1 MLVRSDWPTVS
12 LTALRGKSQ
21 CQRRHSDATAVLWQG
36 EYLLVHSGSWE
47 LRTIKML
54 PVLQAETIILDL
66 VQPLSGQED
75 VEVLNS
81 PDVRGRILAAPV
93 SSNLDFPHWDN
104 SAMDGYAVRF
114 ADVSS
119 CNAEHPAVLEVVEEI
134 PAGYQP
140 QRTIG
145 RGQAARILTG
155 SMMPDGA
162 DTVVMQEETKREGTR
177 LFIFSSPE
185 SPQAF
190 VRHQGAFYQAGNP
203 LLMPGIALNAP
214 EIAVLAAAQCTQV
227 PVYRRLRVGI
237 LSTGSELVRR
247 EQPLQP
253 GHIVD
258 SNQYALAALVRQAG
272 AIPQMLGIVPDDRE
286 AIKEAIG
293 SILSEVDMVL
303 SSGGVSVGDYD
314 YVEQILSTLG
324 AEIQIRSVA
333 IKPGKPLTVATFKQP
348 HFVLY
353 FGLPG
358 NPVSALVSFWR
369 FVRPAIKKMSGLARG
384 YLPEFVQAVT
394 QNELRAG
401 GKRETYLWGTL
412 HLSESECEFELAT
425 GSHSSGNLINL
436 AGTNA
441 LAVVPVGE
449 RAIWPGSVVR
459 VLCV

>member
-1 MLVRSDWPTVS
+1 
-12 LTALRGKSQ
+12 
-21 CQRRHSDATAVLWQG
+21 
-36 EYLLVHSGSWE
+36 
-47 LRTIKML
+47 ML
-54 PVLQAETIILDL
+54 PVSQAETIILDL
-66 VQPLSGQED
+66 VQPLSGQEN
-75 VEVLNS
+75 VEVLKLLEV
-81 PDVRGRILAAPV
+81 PDRILAAPV

-119 CNAEHPAVLEVVEEI
+119 CNAEHPAILEVVEEI

-140 QRTIG
+140 QCTIG

-177 LFIFSSPE
+177 LSIFSPPGSPE
-185 SPQAF
+185 AF
-190 VRHQGAFYQAGNP
+190 VRHRGAFYRAGNP
-203 LLMPGIALNAP
+203 LLMPGIGLNAP

-237 LSTGSELVRR
+237 LSTGSELVTP

-253 GHIVD
+253 GQIVD
-258 SNQYALAALVRQAG
+258 SNQYALAALVQQAG
-272 AIPQMLGIVPDDRE
+272 AIPQMLGIIPDDRQAIQE
-286 AIKEAIG
+286 AIA
-293 SILSEVDMVL
+293 SILPEVDMVL

-314 YVEQILSTLG
+314 YVEKILSNLG
-324 AEIQIRSVA
+324 AEIKIKSVA
-333 IKPGKPLTVATFKQP
+333 VKPGKPLTVATFGQP
-348 HFVLY
+348 KFVLY

-369 FVRPAIKKMSGLARG
+369 LVRPAIKKMSGLARG

-394 QNELRAG
+394 RNELRAG

-412 HLSESECEFELAT
+412 HWSESGGEFELAR

-436 AGTNA
+436 ARTNA
-441 LAVVPVGE
+441 LAVVPLGE
-449 RAIWPGSVVR
+449 KAIASGDLVR
-459 VLCV
+459 VLRI